1 MVSHAIAQHA
11 ACFSIMLL
19 IPMVPNNVALVV
31 SITLAIFSA
40 ILQYICP
47 DMDDS
52 LQNIETGVNI
62 MENSI
67 STCHVGDVKLH
78 GQLERIRKQ
87 QLLLRA
93 RHNLWRCIRSYD
105 VFSLWLLFRQVQ
117 VVRARARALQ
127 CRLLR
132 DMEADY
138 VSQLSDNINVA

>member
-1 MVSHAIAQHA
+1 MASHAIAQHA

-52 LQNIETGVNI
+52 LQSIEAGVNI

-67 STCHVGDVKLH
+67 SICHVGDAKLH

-87 QLLLRA
+87 QFLLRA
-93 RHNLWRCIRSYD
+93 RHNLWRCITSYD
-105 VFSLWLLFRQVQ
+105 VFSLWLLFWQVQ
-117 VVRARARALQ
+117 VVRARAQALQ

-132 DMEADY
+132 DMEAEY